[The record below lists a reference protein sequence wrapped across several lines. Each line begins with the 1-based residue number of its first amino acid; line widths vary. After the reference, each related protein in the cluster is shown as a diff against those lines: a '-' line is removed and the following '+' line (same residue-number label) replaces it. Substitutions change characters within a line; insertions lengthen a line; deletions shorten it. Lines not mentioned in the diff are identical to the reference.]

1 MGLATLLFLALLGSA
16 PTAAG
21 QASETFSPNP
31 ILIEI
36 GAGASA
42 SGRLLDLLITA
53 PDQEAAAA
61 EREMADALSKK
72 PWLRVVSSKGEAAV
86 AVSRT
91 RRVVDTRSESKD
103 GKQTTIRFK
112 YVVSAGIA
120 IRGDRGA
127 IEAETI
133 VTRNYSTAG
142 RQQSPSRS
150 EDRDAFGKVG
160 RELASKAR
168 EWILPRIAVLR
179 PEGPDAGFQ
188 HKAKF
193 KFLLKGDGLAVVNVA
208 PGSAAERAGLRAG
221 DRIRRIDRE
230 TGTVPMDERAY
241 TFRLDPP
248 GTVVAIEVERGQQR
262 STIALTLGSPWR
274 SAEESTAQSSR
285 RPVAEPQGAS
295 RAPSRV
301 AGTASGT
308 LTLNGKSVPLRHA
321 YAMVQPNTFDASKR
335 DTAVLLTEKPLPEG
349 AIDGIGDL
357 QEATHELIR
366 GRKHEGMAY
375 FKINSAGKPI
385 YELIDHPALLNG
397 QHRQIQMSG
406 FTHANFAPKQMGP
419 ERAEGAFVTSK
430 PEDFMSYKYEIKVEF
445 SAPLMTAK
453 R

>member
-1 MGLATLLFLALLGSA
+1 MGLATLLFLALLGGA
-16 PTAAG
+16 PAAAG

-42 SGRLLDLLITA
+42 SGRLLDLLLTA

-61 EREMADALSKK
+61 EREMADALSRK

-193 KFLLKGDGLAVVNVA
+193 KFLLKGDGLAVVHVA

-241 TFRLDPP
+241 TFRLDAP

-274 SAEESTAQSSR
+274 SAEESTAQSSG

-301 AGTASGT
+301 AG
-308 LTLNGKSVPLRHA
+308 
-321 YAMVQPNTFDASKR
+321 
-335 DTAVLLTEKPLPEG
+335 
-349 AIDGIGDL
+349 
-357 QEATHELIR
+357 
-366 GRKHEGMAY
+366 HEGMVY

-397 QHRQIQMSG
+397 QHRQIQLSG
-406 FTHANFAPKQMGP
+406 FTRADFAPEQMGP
-419 ERAEGAFVTSK
+419 DRAEGAFVTSK

-445 SAPLMTAK
+445 SAPLMKAK